1 MAKSKTDKTYTV
13 HAAVPHFNG
22 VRMGVTFADGKG
34 EATKD
39 QATRLVAYGYRC
51 DALTK
56 EPKPVE
62 AEAKREAFREDL
74 DQIKGIGKETAK
86 LLVDKG
92 IEGVSVLAVTDAVT
106 LSEAAEISLDKVSAW
121 VDAAKVLV
129 AEADKAA

>member
-51 DALTK
+51 DASLK
-56 EPKPVE
+56 EPEAVE
-62 AEAKREAFREDL
+62 AEAEREAFREDL
-74 DQIKGIGKETAK
+74 TQITGLGKVTAK
-86 LLVDKG
+86 VLVDKG

-121 VDAAKVLV
+121 VEEAKVIV
-129 AEADKAA
+129 AEAEKAA